1 MTKRPSPPIP
11 ERVTYSSLS
20 DLQKTLKNK
29 DLHGWS
35 ILKTDSDVLVLGLY
49 DHSSGCLQK
58 TVTVDIYLNVNV
70 RFGEVLVRMK
80 ETNLSKVPISNFLQE
95 VSQVRKCS
103 GLPDGQNYS
112 GKVYRFVSTVIRD
125 NKPEV
130 ETIVRSQR
138 CAGGVS
144 SDDTTALC
152 PACKILSNNTIIEQT
167 SSMHPKTPLSC
178 LSNQQLINEVKA
190 SRRSLREMKTQIQSL
205 TNGMTET
212 VANDVG
218 EGLYSSI
225 EENPP
230 DDSFLALLVRDQK
243 SLCDSNASVVRP
255 SVCLS
260 VCLSVRLSVNNFSKR
275 YSAYSFG
282 LILI

>member
-1 MTKRPSPPIP
+1 MGGKHCCVVGCSNSNEKTKGQTRHISYFSFPKDPEWRSKLIAAVNRSDKAFNPECTYIYAPCTLRRSVFCFMTKRPSAPIP

-20 DLQKTLKNK
+20 NLQKTLKNK
-29 DLHGWS
+29 DLLGWS
-35 ILKTDSDVLVLGLY
+35 ILKTDSDILVLGLY

-152 PACKILSNNTIIEQT
+152 PACKILSNNTII
-167 SSMHPKTPLSC
+167 
-178 LSNQQLINEVKA
+178 VW
-190 SRRSLREMKTQIQSL
+190 QSGF
-205 TNGMTET
+205 N
-212 VANDVG
+212 
-218 EGLYSSI
+218 
-225 EENPP
+225 
-230 DDSFLALLVRDQK
+230 K
-243 SLCDSNASVVRP
+243 
-255 SVCLS
+255 
-260 VCLSVRLSVNNFSKR
+260 
-275 YSAYSFG
+275 
-282 LILI
+282 